1 MGVEMREGY
10 WTGSLP
16 GSLVGGLPSQPALLE
31 HRGELK

>member
-16 GSLVGGLPSQPALLE
+16 GSLVGGLPSQPALWNTE
-31 HRGELK
+31 GS